1 MAMDLKGLSAKDL
14 KRAVAYNAAL
24 EKAQKNMAK
33 MEKNVGAISTK
44 FLGIDGGDFFRGLT
58 QGEIG
63 AKMDELN
70 SQMAGVMVKA
80 NAEGEILSGHFS
92 DIAESMNLGLMDA
105 EEMALKLNLQKESA
119 EALKGAFDKSGKFIG
134 DIDAIIK
141 GMGPDA
147 DKFLKSIQDSDEAS
161 EELKGNF
168 NGSMENMTSLTVEV
182 DILND
187 KMENVNDKVFSMGS
201 GLAAAGAEMKKGI
214 LKSIVDFDTAI
225 KKSQQ
230 ETGIN
235 FSDNTTQMAM
245 LTSETQKFGMSVAE
259 SAQFMGELSSELR
272 TTNFAVLEEATMNLA
287 AMQKATGLASADI
300 AKIAKEFMKFGKSS
314 EDLAKFGE
322 ETMQM
327 AVAYGVNGKAVMQDM
342 ANNLSKMRTM
352 GFVGGEQSLRKMV
365 LESKRLGM
373 SVDEIF
379 ETGKRARNIEGA
391 MEMAADL
398 QLAGGSFASINPM
411 DLLSAARKGPAEM
424 QKILG
429 GMGKDIGAWVK
440 DKEGNEIY
448 QFDPVDTDRLEMVAT
463 ATGQS
468 MDSLTTMIAQNA
480 EDVKKADLLGGL
492 GGSLDG
498 MDDEQKA
505 FFMSMSKIGKDG
517 KLTMTGSMEGITDLS
532 AISQKT
538 IDEAMKVEKEKKG
551 SLAEQAEANMAFQ
564 ETLDNLKASV
574 FAAFSIF
581 QPVLQAVTDAL
592 MWLNN
597 SLNGWGKLVAGIVI
611 VLGGALFS
619 AAKWILAGRMQGIG
633 FRMTS
638 GIVPS
643 VSGPAAA
650 AGSSGIGAIT
660 ETANQGGEASSASS
674 GTSGGL
680 KGLAEGLKA
689 MGDTQVFKG
698 ILAMLVLAPVMVVF
712 LLAIPA
718 LLAMTLIGMV
728 APVLTAGFFALSRG
742 VGAMG
747 KNLTNIIKGSLA
759 MLILG
764 VALIPFAYAA
774 MMMSEVDWLNVL
786 VGVGVAALVVLGL
799 VALGAAMIVGMPFLL
814 YGAAALVIAGL
825 ALLIGG
831 VLIGLAGG
839 YLAAAIEPLQLIGET
854 DWTVLLP
861 FAAVISAFG
870 FSMVFGAM
878 GLLAGAIAL
887 YFAAPLL
894 AASIEPLKEI
904 AGTDWEPLKSF
915 AEALAYVG
923 PAMALFALSG
933 LLLLNP
939 LMLLGLFVIL
949 GALSVLG
956 SIMSTLAPDLD
967 RGAGGIERMAAGVLA
982 LDTAVKSLDLER
994 LSKLRNIAVSM
1005 AVAGPSLGKAMSS
1018 LGGGAGGDRKVT
1030 HIVKLQLDG
1039 KQIQEIILRDTEK
1052 SS

>member
-24 EKAQKNMAK
+24 EKAAKNMAK
-33 MEKNVGAISTK
+33 MEKNVGAISSK
-44 FLGIDGGDFFRGLT
+44 FIGIDGGDFFRGLT

-70 SQMAGVMVKA
+70 SKMATVMSDA
-80 NAEGEILSGHFS
+80 NAEGEILSGHFA
-92 DIAESMNLGLMDA
+92 DIAEQMNLGTMDA
-105 EEMALKLNLQKESA
+105 EGLADKLDLQASSA
-119 EALKGAFDKSGKFIG
+119 EALKGAFDESGKFIG
-134 DIDAIIK
+134 DIDAIMK
-141 GMGPDA
+141 DMGPDA

-161 EELKGNF
+161 EDLKGSF
-168 NGSMENMTSLTVEV
+168 SGSMENMTSLTVEA
-182 DILND
+182 DILKD

-214 LKSIVDFDTAI
+214 LKSIVEFDTAI

-245 LTSETQKFGMSVAE
+245 LTSETQKFGMGVAE

-287 AMQKATGLASADI
+287 AMQKATGIASADI

-327 AVAYGVNGKAVMQDM
+327 AVAYGVNGKAVMEDM

-373 SVDEIF
+373 SVDDIF

-429 GMGKDIGAWVK
+429 SMGKDIGAWVK

-448 QFDPVDTDRLEMVAT
+448 QFDPVDTDRLQMVAD

-468 MDSLTTMIAQNA
+468 MDSLTNMIAQNA

-498 MDDEQKA
+498 MDDEEKA
-505 FFMSMSKIGKDG
+505 FLMSMTKMKDG
-517 KLTMTGSMEGITDLS
+517 KLEIAGEMEGITDLS
-532 AISQKT
+532 KVSKETVAAALKT
-538 IDEAMKVEKEKKG
+538 EKEKKA
-551 SLAEQAEANMAFQ
+551 SLAEQAAANMGFE
-564 ETLDNLKASV
+564 ETLANLKASV

-597 SLNGWGKLVAGIVI
+597 SLGGWGKLVAGIVI

-650 AGSSGIGAIT
+650 AGSSGTGAIT

-712 LLAIPA
+712 LAAIPA
-718 LLAMTLIGMV
+718 LLALTLIGMV

-747 KNLTNIIKGSLA
+747 NNLTNIIKGSIA

-774 MMMSEVDWLNVL
+774 MMMSDVDWLNVL

-799 VALGAAMIVGMPFLL
+799 VALGWAMIVGMPFLL
-814 YGAAALVIAGL
+814 YGAAALVIAGV
-825 ALLIGG
+825 ALLIGA
-831 VLIGLAGG
+831 VFIGLAGE
-839 YLAAAIEPLQLIGET
+839 YLTAAVEPLQLIGET

-861 FAAVISAFG
+861 FAAVISQFG
-870 FSMVFGAM
+870 FSMVFGAI

-894 AASIEPLKEI
+894 AASIEPLKQI

-915 AEALAYVG
+915 ADALSHVG
-923 PAMALFALSG
+923 PAMLGFALSG

-939 LMLLGLFVIL
+939 MMLLGLVVIL

-956 SIMSTLAPDLD
+956 SIMSSLAPNLSE
-967 RGAGGIERMAAGVLA
+967 GADGIERMAAGVLA

-994 LSKLRNIAVSM
+994 LSKYCSINGCCRSFF
-1005 AVAGPSLGKAMSS
+1005 
-1018 LGGGAGGDRKVT
+1018 RKGYEF
-1030 HIVKLQLDG
+1030 I
-1039 KQIQEIILRDTEK
+1039 RWWCRRR
-1052 SS
+1052 

>member
-1 MAMDLKGLSAKDL
+1 MAKDLKGLSAKDL
-14 KRAVAYNAAL
+14 KRAVAYNASM
-24 EKAQKNMAK
+24 EKAAKNMAK
-33 MEKNVGAISTK
+33 MESNIDAISSK
-44 FLGIDGGDFFRGLT
+44 FLGIKGGDFFRDLT

-70 SQMAGVMVKA
+70 SQMAGVMSEA
-80 NAEGEILSGHFS
+80 NKEGEILSGHFA
-92 DIAESMNLGLMDA
+92 DIAEQMNLGKMDA
-105 EEMALKLNLQKESA
+105 EGLADKLGLQASSA
-119 EALKGAFDKSGKFIG
+119 KKLKGAFNESGEFIG
-134 DIDAIIK
+134 DIDAIMK
-141 GMGPDA
+141 DMGPDA

-168 NGSMENMTSLTVEV
+168 NGSMENMTTLTVEA
-182 DILND
+182 DILKD
-187 KMENVNDKVFSMGS
+187 KMANVNDKVLSMGS
-201 GLAAAGAEMKKGI
+201 GLAAAGAQMKKGI
-214 LKSIVDFDTAI
+214 LKSIVEFDTAI

-245 LTSETQKFGMSVAE
+245 LTSETQKFGMGVAE

-287 AMQKATGLASADI
+287 AMQKATGLASGDI

-327 AVAYGVNGKAVMQDM
+327 AVGYGVNGKAVMQDM

-373 SVDEIF
+373 SVDDIF

-398 QLAGGSFASINPM
+398 QLAGGSFAAINPM

-424 QKILG
+424 QKLLG

-448 QFDPVDTDRLEMVAT
+448 QFDPIDTDRLQMVSD
-463 ATGQS
+463 ATGQT
-468 MDSLTTMIAQNA
+468 MESLTNMIAQNA

-498 MDDEQKA
+498 MDDEEKA
-505 FFMSMSKIGKDG
+505 FLMSMTTMKDG
-517 KLTMTGSMEGITDLS
+517 KLEIAGEMEGITDLS
-532 AISQKT
+532 KVSKETVAAALKT
-538 IDEAMKVEKEKKG
+538 EKEKKA
-551 SLAEQAEANMAFQ
+551 SLAEQAEANMGFQ

-581 QPVLQAVTDAL
+581 QPVLQAVTNAL

-597 SLNGWGKLVAGIVI
+597 SLNGWGKLAAGIVI
-611 VLGGALFS
+611 ILGGALFG
-619 AAKWILAGRMQGIG
+619 AAKWILQGINFGKG
-633 FRMTS
+633 FKLSTS
-638 GIVPS
+638 SMFSSVPG
-643 VSGPAAA
+643 VPG
-650 AGSSGIGAIT
+650 AGDSSGTGAIT
-660 ETANQGGEASSASS
+660 ETANQGGEAGGAAS
-674 GTSGGL
+674 GAGGGL

-689 MGDTQVFKG
+689 MGNKKVFKG
-698 ILAMLVLAPVMVVF
+698 ILAMALLAPVMLIFVG
-712 LLAIPA
+712 AIPG
-718 LLAMTLIGMV
+718 LFAMTLVGMV
-728 APVLTAGFFALSRG
+728 APILTAGFFALSRG

-747 KNLTNIIKGSLA
+747 SNLSNIAKGSVA

-764 VALIPFAYAA
+764 LALIPFAYAA
-774 MMMSEVDWLNVL
+774 MMMGETDWLNVL
-786 VGVGVAALVVLGL
+786 IGVGIAILVVALLTLLGFGIMYVL
-799 VALGAAMIVGMPFLL
+799 PWLLLGA
-814 YGAAALVIAGL
+814 YGLIIAGV
-825 ALLIGG
+825 ALLIAAVTMGA
-831 VLIGLAGG
+831 AGE
-839 YLAAAIEPLQLIGET
+839 LLSKAVVPLEKIGEA
-854 DWTVLLP
+854 DWTALLP
-861 FAAVISAFG
+861 FAAVISEFG
-870 FSMVFGAM
+870 FSMVFGAL
-878 GLLAGAIAL
+878 GLLAGAVAL

-894 AASIEPLKEI
+894 AASVEPLKKI
-904 AGTDWEPLKSF
+904 ADTNWDSLKSF
-915 AEALAYVG
+915 ADALSYVG
-923 PAMALFALSG
+923 PAMLGFALSG
-933 LLLLNP
+933 LLLLHP
-939 LMLLGLFVIL
+939 AMLLGLVVIL

-956 SIMSTLAPDLD
+956 SIMSNLAPDLSE
-967 RGAGGIERMAAGVLA
+967 GADGIERMAEGVLA

-1005 AVAGPSLGKAMSS
+1005 AVVGPSLGKAMSS
-1018 LGGGAGGDRKVT
+1018 LGGGGGERKVT

-1039 KQIQEIILRDTEK
+1039 RQIQEIILRDTEK